1 MTRNLD
7 SKDRQILRVLQ
18 KEGRISNQ
26 KLAEAV
32 NLSPT
37 PCLRRLRLL
46 EKSGV
51 IRGFSAD
58 IDAKL
63 YGLTLL
69 AFISIK
75 LESHTKSC
83 VENFE
88 KRIQSMNEVQACYLL
103 TGAQDY
109 LLHVLVADL
118 EGYNSFVREKL
129 HTIGGIASI
138 DSSISYD
145 VVKCASAF
153 PEV

>member
-1 MTRNLD
+1 MTRKLD

-18 KEGRISNQ
+18 KDGRISNQ
-26 KLAEAV
+26 KLADAV
-32 NLSPT
+32 SLSAT

-51 IRGFSAD
+51 IRGFRAD
-58 IDAKL
+58 IDAKQ
-63 YGLTLL
+63 YGLSLL

-75 LESHTKSC
+75 LESHTKTC

-88 KRIQSMNEVQACYLL
+88 HRIQSMDEVQACYLL
-103 TGAQDY
+103 TGTQDY

-118 EGYNSFVREKL
+118 DGYNGFVRNKL
-129 HTIGGIASI
+129 HTVGGIASI

-145 VVKCASAF
+145 VVKSA
-153 PEV
+153 PVYPAV